1 MIMKKDRNEEIKAF
15 VRLLDIMD
23 ELREKCPWDRE
34 QTAESLRPLTI
45 EETYE
50 LSDAIINSDDYNISK
65 ELGDILLHIVFYAK
79 IASEK
84 GSFDISDVI
93 NRCCD
98 KLIFRHPH
106 VFGETQVS
114 GAGEV
119 IKNWE
124 QLKRKEKDG
133 NKTILSGVPSS
144 LPSIVKAYR
153 MQDKVRAVGFDWEK
167 REEVWDK
174 VREEI
179 AEFEE
184 ELKNNT
190 AGDLEKEAEN
200 NADCK
205 LEGEFGDLLF
215 SLINAARLYNI
226 NPDTALEMTNR
237 KFLKRFG
244 YIESETAKRGLSI
257 KSLSLEDMDRLWN
270 EAKNLENR

>member
-1 MIMKKDRNEEIKAF
+1 MKKDRNEEIKAF

-23 ELREKCPWDRE
+23 ELRAKCPWDRE

-98 KLIFRHPH
+98 KLIYRHPH

-167 REEVWDK
+167 REEVWEK

-184 ELKNNT
+184 ELKNNA
-190 AGDLEKEAEN
+190 AGDLEKETEN
-200 NADCK
+200 NVDCN

-237 KFLKRFG
+237 KFFKRFG

-257 KSLSLEDMDRLWN
+257 KSLSLEEMDRLWN